1 MEPQVVVGGQVRR
14 PFVEAAEVHCR
25 GYSLPLQR
33 RIVDFGAEVTFEQV
47 PARVQEH
54 YGIEVP
60 SSAVRA
66 ITEGHAE
73 QLYEQESLATVVP
86 VQAGVAMVV
95 AELDGSMVPIVE
107 MAATAEDCRKTRT
120 VGWHEARLSLAHAQ
134 GSVSPVFAATLG
146 TVDEAG
152 DQLLHCAIQA
162 GLGKD
167 TQVHCVGDGAPWIV
181 EQVQRV
187 FGNQATYL
195 LDFYHVCDYLAA
207 AAPVCAPDQ
216 GPAWTEEQQQ
226 RLRSGQVPA
235 VLATLEA
242 HLEPAAATGATPVQ
256 AGYCYLSNRLDQVDY
271 PRALAAQLPIG
282 SGEIESAHRYVIQE
296 RLKLPGAWWKETNAQ
311 YMLALR
317 TCRANQQWKG
327 YWDKLAKLL
336 GLTSHF

>member
-1 MEPQVVVGGQVRR
+1 MEPQVVVEGQVRR
-14 PFVEAAEVHCR
+14 PFAEVAEVHCR
-25 GYSLPLQR
+25 GYSLALQR
-33 RIVDFGAEVTFEQV
+33 RIVDFGAEVAFAQV
-47 PARVQEH
+47 PARLQEH

-73 QLYEQESLATVVP
+73 RLYEQESLATVVP
-86 VQAGVAMVV
+86 VQAGVATVV

-107 MAATAEDCRKTRT
+107 MAAAAEDRRKTRT
-120 VGWHEARLSLAHAQ
+120 VGWHEARLSLAHGQ

-162 GLGKD
+162 GFGKD
-167 TQVHCVGDGAPWIV
+167 TQLHCVGDGAPWIV
-181 EQVQRV
+181 AQVERV
-187 FGNQATYL
+187 FGNQAMYL

-207 AAPVCAPDQ
+207 AAPGCAPDR
-216 GPAWTEEQQQ
+216 GLVWTEEQKQ
-226 RLRSGQVPA
+226 RLRRGQVPA

-242 HLEPAAATGATPVQ
+242 HLEPATATGTTPVR
-256 AGYCYLSNRLDQVDY
+256 ACYRYLSNRLDQVDY

-282 SGEIESAHRYVIQE
+282 SGEIESAHRHIIQE

-317 TCRANQQWKG
+317 TCRANQQWQG
-327 YWDKLAKLL
+327 YWDKLAQAA
-336 GLTSHF
+336 